1 VITVDNSDFIETFNF
16 RLQKDVKSFKLK
28 DGFTLDPAVI
38 AFLVA
43 AVIIIL
49 GFLGEEFFNRTSIPD
64 SIFLLLFGVLLGP
77 IFHLFAQAE
86 LLAITPYFA
95 ALALIIILFD
105 GGLNMDIRGA
115 VQNSPRALVLAVSGW
130 IINVLATAALCK
142 FLLGWRLLNGLLLGS
157 IVGGGS
163 SIIVIALIRKLK
175 VSEKIE
181 TVLSLES
188 ILTDVLC
195 TVGAFTAINI
205 ILSGEVSLGTALGSV
220 GAAFGVGIL
229 IGLGFGVA
237 WLVILEKLKGKPN
250 AYMLT
255 LALLFLTFVV
265 ATNLGG
271 NGALSALFFGLIIG
285 NSRPIAKV
293 LKFRTTVSIDD
304 HVRDF
309 HCQIS
314 FLIRSFF
321 FVFTGLLFSLSSFT
335 SLFFGLFL
343 AFAFLG
349 IRFFA
354 VKMSTLKSELRKE
367 ETLMTVMY
375 PRGLAAAVL
384 ASLPLTAGVPD
395 SQVFPEIAF
404 IVILT
409 TIIVCTIGV
418 AIIKKRKSRL
428 PSTYT

>member
-1 VITVDNSDFIETFNF
+1 LNPE
-16 RLQKDVKSFKLK
+16 
-28 DGFTLDPAVI
+28 VI

-43 AVIIIL
+43 GIIIIL

-77 IFHLFAQAE
+77 IFQLFAKEE

-105 GGLNMDIRGA
+105 GGLNMDIREA
-115 VQNSPRALVLAVSGW
+115 VKNSPRALVLAIAGFSL
-130 IINVLATAALCK
+130 NVLVTAAICK
-142 FLLGWRLLNGLLLGS
+142 YLLGWRLLNGLLLGS

-175 VSEKIE
+175 VTEKIE

-205 ILSGEVSLGTALGSV
+205 LLQEVNAEGVSTGIDLGAALGSV

-229 IGLGFGVA
+229 VGLGFGVA
-237 WLVILEKLKGKPN
+237 WLVLLEKIKGKPN

-255 LALLFLTFVV
+255 LAMLFITFVM

-285 NSRPIAKV
+285 NSRHIGR
-293 LKFRTTVSIDD
+293 LIRFRTTISIDKN
-304 HVRDF
+304 VRDF

-321 FVFTGLLFSLSSFT
+321 FVFTGLLFSLASYTSVLIGIVLSFT
-335 SLFFGLFL
+335 
-343 AFAFLG
+343 FLG
-349 IRFFA
+349 IRFI
-354 VKMSTLKSELRKE
+354 VIKMATVKSELRTY
-367 ETLMTVMY
+367 ETLMTVMF

-384 ASLPLTAGVPD
+384 ASIPLTSGVPD
-395 SQVFPEIAF
+395 SEVFPEIAF

-409 TIIVCTIGV
+409 TIITCTIGV
-418 AIIKKRKSRL
+418 AVLKKRAKSSSL
-428 PSTYT
+428 TYGSGRNLLY

>member
-1 VITVDNSDFIETFNF
+1 
-16 RLQKDVKSFKLK
+16 
-28 DGFTLDPAVI
+28 LDPAVI

-43 AVIIIL
+43 GIIIIL

-64 SIFLLLFGVLLGP
+64 SILLLLFGVLLGP
-77 IFHLFAQAE
+77 IFQLFAQEE

-105 GGLNMDIRGA
+105 GGLNMDIHEA
-115 VQNSPRALVLAVSGW
+115 ISNSPRALVLAITGFTL
-130 IINVLATAALCK
+130 NVLVTAVICK
-142 FLLGWRLLNGLLLGS
+142 YLLGWRLLNGLLLGS
-157 IVGGGS
+157 IIGGGS

-175 VSEKIE
+175 VTEKIE

-195 TVGAFTAINI
+195 TVGAYTAINI
-205 ILSGEVSLGTALGSV
+205 LLQEISTEGVSNGIDLYAALGSV
-220 GAAFGVGIL
+220 GTAFGVGIL
-229 IGLGFGVA
+229 VGLGFGVA
-237 WLVILEKLKGKPN
+237 WLVILEKIKGKPN

-255 LALLFLTFVV
+255 LAMLFLTFVV

-285 NSRPIAKV
+285 NSRHIAR
-293 LKFRTTVSIDD
+293 LIKFRTTISIDQN
-304 HVRDF
+304 VRNF

-321 FVFTGLLFSLSSFT
+321 FVFTGLLFSFSSFT
-335 SLFFGLFL
+335 SVLIGLVL
-343 AFAFLG
+343 SATFLG
-349 IRFFA
+349 IRFI
-354 VKMSTLKSELRKE
+354 VIKMATVKSELKNY
-367 ETLMTVMY
+367 ETLMTVMF

-384 ASLPLTAGVPD
+384 ASIPLTSGVPG

-418 AIIKKRKSRL
+418 AVLKKRQS
-428 PSTYT
+428 

>member
-1 VITVDNSDFIETFNF
+1 
-16 RLQKDVKSFKLK
+16 
-28 DGFTLDPAVI
+28 LDPAVI

-49 GFLGEEFFNRTSIPD
+49 GFLGEEFFNRTGIPD
-64 SIFLLLFGVLLGP
+64 SILLLLFGVLLGP
-77 IFHLFAQAE
+77 IFHLFAHEE

-105 GGLNMDIRGA
+105 GGLNMDIREA
-115 VQNSPRALVLAVSGW
+115 VKNSPRALILAITGW
-130 IINVLATAALCK
+130 ILNVIVTAALTK
-142 FLLGWRLLNGLLLGS
+142 VLLGWRLLNGLLLGS

-175 VSEKIE
+175 VNEKIE

-205 ILSGEVSLGTALGSV
+205 LAPPQGVEGAVSGTVDVYGALGSV
-220 GAAFGVGIL
+220 GIAFGVGIL
-229 IGLGFGVA
+229 VGLGFGVA
-237 WLVILEKLKGKPN
+237 WLVILERIKGKPN

-255 LALLFLTFVV
+255 LAMLFLTYVV
-265 ATNLGG
+265 ATNLNG

-285 NSRPIAKV
+285 NSRHIAKQ
-293 LKFRTTVSIDD
+293 LRFRTTISIDNN
-304 HVRDF
+304 VRDF
-309 HCQIS
+309 HSQIS

-321 FVFTGLLFSLSSFT
+321 FVFTGLLFSLSSYF
-335 SLFFGLFL
+335 SVLFGLL
-343 AFAFLG
+343 LCVVFLG
-349 IRFFA
+349 IRFVV
-354 VKMSTLKSELRKE
+354 VKMAAVKSELSDYG
-367 ETLMTVMY
+367 TLMTIMF

-384 ASLPLTAGVPD
+384 ASLPLTYGVPD

-409 TIIVCTIGV
+409 TIIITTVGV
-418 AIIKKRKSRL
+418 GVIKKRKGSSS
-428 PSTYT
+428 STHSSERNLLY

>member
-1 VITVDNSDFIETFNF
+1 
-16 RLQKDVKSFKLK
+16 
-28 DGFTLDPAVI
+28 VI

-77 IFHLFAQAE
+77 IFQLFAQEE

-105 GGLNMDIRGA
+105 GGLNMDIREA
-115 VQNSPRALVLAVSGW
+115 VKNSPRALVLAITGW
-130 IINVLATAALCK
+130 ILNVAITAALCK
-142 FLLGWRLLNGLLLGS
+142 VLLGWRLLNGLLLGS

-175 VSEKIE
+175 VTEKIE

-195 TVGAFTAINI
+195 TVGAFTAINVL
-205 ILSGEVSLGTALGSV
+205 LSGEVSLYSALGSV
-220 GAAFGVGIL
+220 GVAFGVGIFV
-229 IGLGFGVA
+229 GLSFGIA
-237 WLVILEKLKGKPN
+237 WLVILEKIKGKPN

-255 LALLFLTFVV
+255 LAMIFLTYFV
-265 ATNLGG
+265 ATNSGG

-285 NSRPIAKV
+285 NSRPIARL
-293 LKFRTTVSIDD
+293 LKFRTTVSIDNS
-304 HVRDF
+304 VRDF

-335 SLFFGLFL
+335 SVVFGLL
-343 AFAFLG
+343 LSFAFLG
-349 IRFFA
+349 IRFFVVRMSA
-354 VKMSTLKSELRKE
+354 VKSELHKYE
-367 ETLMTVMY
+367 NLMTVMF

-384 ASLPLTAGVPD
+384 ASLPLTSGVPG

-409 TIIVCTIGV
+409 TITVCTIGV
-418 AIIKKRKSRL
+418 AILKKRKNRSK
-428 PSTYT
+428 STFNSERNLLY

>member
-1 VITVDNSDFIETFNF
+1 MNPE
-16 RLQKDVKSFKLK
+16 
-28 DGFTLDPAVI
+28 VI

-64 SIFLLLFGVLLGP
+64 SILLLLFGVLLGP
-77 IFHLFAQAE
+77 IFQLFAHEE

-105 GGLNMDIRGA
+105 GGLNMDIREA
-115 VQNSPRALVLAVSGW
+115 VKNSPRALVLAITGW
-130 IINVLATAALCK
+130 ILNVLVTAAFCK
-142 FLLGWRLLNGLLLGS
+142 VLLGWRLLNGLLLGS

-195 TVGAFTAINI
+195 TVGAFTMINI
-205 ILSGEVSLGTALGSV
+205 LVSISSEAAVSSGVDLYSALGSV

-229 IGLGFGVA
+229 VGLSFGVA
-237 WLVILEKLKGKPN
+237 WLVILERIKGKPN

-255 LALLFLTFVV
+255 LAMLFLTFVV
-265 ATNLGG
+265 ATNLEG

-285 NSRPIAKV
+285 NSRHIAKR
-293 LKFRTTVSIDD
+293 LKFRTTISIDNS
-304 HVRDF
+304 VRDF
-309 HCQIS
+309 HSQIS

-335 SLFFGLFL
+335 SVLFGLL
-343 AFAFLG
+343 ISVTFLG
-349 IRFFA
+349 IRFVV
-354 VKMSTLKSELRKE
+354 VKMASVKSELGDYG
-367 ETLMTVMY
+367 TLMTVMF

-384 ASLPLTAGVPD
+384 ASIPLTSGVPG

-404 IVILT
+404 IVILATIVIT
-409 TIIVCTIGV
+409 TVGV
-418 AIIKKRKSRL
+418 AVLKKRKSSSSSAYDSKRDL
-428 PSTYT
+428 LY

>member
-1 VITVDNSDFIETFNF
+1 M
-16 RLQKDVKSFKLK
+16 
-28 DGFTLDPAVI
+28 DPAVI
-38 AFLVA
+38 AFFVA

-49 GFLGEEFFNRTSIPD
+49 GFLGEEFFKRTSIPD
-64 SIFLLLFGVLLGP
+64 SILLLLFGVLLGP
-77 IFHLFAQAE
+77 IFHLFAQEE

-105 GGLNMDIRGA
+105 GGLNMNIYEA
-115 VQNSPRALVLAVSGW
+115 VKNSPRALVLAISGW
-130 IINVLATAALCK
+130 MLNVLVTTALCK
-142 FLLGWRLLNGLLLGS
+142 VLLGWRLLDGLLLGS
-157 IVGGGS
+157 IIGGGS
-163 SIIVIALIRKLK
+163 SIIVIALIRKVK
-175 VSEKIE
+175 TTKEVE

-205 ILSGEVSLGTALGSV
+205 LLSGELSLGAALSSV
-220 GAAFGVGIL
+220 GIAFGVGIL
-229 IGLGFGVA
+229 VGLGFGVA
-237 WLVILEKLKGKPN
+237 WVVILEKLKEKPN
-250 AYMLT
+250 GYMLT
-255 LALLFLTFVV
+255 LAVLFLTFVV

-285 NSRPIAKV
+285 NSRPIAKL

-304 HVRDF
+304 NVRDF

-321 FVFTGLLFSLSSFT
+321 FVFTGLLFSLSSLT
-335 SLFFGLFL
+335 SVFFGLFL
-343 AFAFLG
+343 SFAFLG

-354 VKMSTLKSELRKE
+354 VKMATLKSELHE
-367 ETLMTVMY
+367 AETLMTIML

-384 ASLPLTAGVPD
+384 ASLPLTMLGP
-395 SQVFPEIAF
+395 SYQVFPEIAF

-409 TIIVCTIGV
+409 TIMICTIGV
-418 AIIKKRKSRL
+418 AFLKKRTSRSPL
-428 PSTYT
+428 TYT

>member
-1 VITVDNSDFIETFNF
+1 LNPE
-16 RLQKDVKSFKLK
+16 
-28 DGFTLDPAVI
+28 VI

-64 SIFLLLFGVLLGP
+64 SILLLLFGVLLGP
-77 IFHLFAQAE
+77 IFQLFAHEE

-105 GGLNMDIRGA
+105 GGLNMDIREA
-115 VQNSPRALVLAVSGW
+115 VKNSPRALVLAITGW
-130 IINVLATAALCK
+130 ILNVLVTAAFCK
-142 FLLGWRLLNGLLLGS
+142 VLLGWRLLNGLLLGS

-195 TVGAFTAINI
+195 TVGAFTMINI
-205 ILSGEVSLGTALGSV
+205 LVSISSEAAVSSGVDLYSALGSV

-229 IGLGFGVA
+229 VGLSFGVA
-237 WLVILEKLKGKPN
+237 WLVILERIKGKPN

-255 LALLFLTFVV
+255 LAMLFLTFVV
-265 ATNLGG
+265 ATNLEG

-285 NSRPIAKV
+285 NSRHIAKR
-293 LKFRTTVSIDD
+293 LKFRTTISIDNS
-304 HVRDF
+304 VRDF
-309 HCQIS
+309 HSQIS

-335 SLFFGLFL
+335 SVLFGLL
-343 AFAFLG
+343 ISVTFLG
-349 IRFFA
+349 IRFVV
-354 VKMSTLKSELRKE
+354 VKMASVKSELGDYG
-367 ETLMTVMY
+367 TLMTVMF

-384 ASLPLTAGVPD
+384 ASIPLTSGVPG

-404 IVILT
+404 IVILATIVIT
-409 TIIVCTIGV
+409 TVGV
-418 AIIKKRKSRL
+418 AVLKKRKSSSSSAYDSKRDL
-428 PSTYT
+428 LY

>member
-1 VITVDNSDFIETFNF
+1 
-16 RLQKDVKSFKLK
+16 
-28 DGFTLDPAVI
+28 LDPAVI

-49 GFLGEEFFNRTSIPD
+49 GFLGEEFFKRTSIPD
-64 SIFLLLFGVLLGP
+64 SILLLLFGVLLGP
-77 IFHLFAQAE
+77 VFQLFAHEE

-105 GGLNMDIRGA
+105 GGLNMNIREA
-115 VQNSPRALVLAVSGW
+115 VKNSPRALVLAVSGW
-130 IINVLATAALCK
+130 ILNVLVTAALCK
-142 FLLGWRLLNGLLLGS
+142 VLLGWRLLNGLLLGS

-175 VSEKIE
+175 VTEKIE

-195 TVGAFTAINI
+195 TVGAFTAID
-205 ILSGEVSLGTALGSV
+205 ILLREVSEEAAGGISLYAALGSV
-220 GAAFGVGIL
+220 GVAFGVGIL
-229 IGLGFGVA
+229 VGLGFGVA
-237 WLVILEKLKGKPN
+237 WLVILERIKGKPN

-255 LALLFLTFVV
+255 LAMLFLTFVV

-285 NSRPIAKV
+285 NSRPIAR
-293 LKFRTTVSIDD
+293 LMKFRTTVSIDNN
-304 HVRDF
+304 VRDF
-309 HCQIS
+309 HSQIS

-335 SLFFGLFL
+335 SVLFGLLISFT
-343 AFAFLG
+343 FLG
-349 IRFFA
+349 IRFVV
-354 VKMSTLKSELRKE
+354 VKMASVKSELSE
-367 ETLMTVMY
+367 YGTLMTVMF

-384 ASLPLTAGVPD
+384 ASIPLTSGVPG
-395 SQVFPEIAF
+395 SQAFPEIAF

-418 AIIKKRKSRL
+418 AVIKKRKSRSSSKYKSERNIL
-428 PSTYT
+428 Y

>member
-1 VITVDNSDFIETFNF
+1 M
-16 RLQKDVKSFKLK
+16 QKIDIKT
-28 DGFTLDPAVI
+28 DDFTLNPEVI

-43 AVIIIL
+43 GIIIIL

-77 IFHLFAQAE
+77 IFQLFAHEE

-105 GGLNMDIRGA
+105 GGLNMDIREA
-115 VQNSPRALVLAVSGW
+115 VRNSPRALVLAITGFSL
-130 IINVLATAALCK
+130 NVLVTAAICK
-142 FLLGWRLLNGLLLGS
+142 YLLGWRLLNGLLLGS

-175 VSEKIE
+175 VTEKIE

-205 ILSGEVSLGTALGSV
+205 LLQEVNAEGISTGINLGAALSSV
-220 GAAFGVGIL
+220 GIAFGVGIL
-229 IGLGFGVA
+229 VGLGFGVA
-237 WLVILEKLKGKPN
+237 WLVLLERIKGKPN

-255 LALLFLTFVV
+255 LAMLFLTFVV

-285 NSRPIAKV
+285 NSRHIGR
-293 LKFRTTVSIDD
+293 LIKFRTTISIDEN
-304 HVRDF
+304 VRGF
-309 HCQIS
+309 HSQIS

-321 FVFTGLLFSLSSFT
+321 FVFTGLLFSFSSYTSFIIGIVLSFT
-335 SLFFGLFL
+335 
-343 AFAFLG
+343 FLG
-349 IRFFA
+349 IRFI
-354 VKMSTLKSELRKE
+354 VIKMATVKSELKTY
-367 ETLMTVMY
+367 ETLMTVMF

-384 ASLPLTAGVPD
+384 ASIPLTSGVPD
-395 SQVFPEIAF
+395 SNVFPEIAF

-409 TIIVCTIGV
+409 TIITCTIGV
-418 AIIKKRKSRL
+418 AVLKKRSSSSS
-428 PSTYT
+428 STYKSERNLLY

>member
-1 VITVDNSDFIETFNF
+1 M
-16 RLQKDVKSFKLK
+16 
-28 DGFTLDPAVI
+28 DPAVI

-49 GFLGEEFFNRTSIPD
+49 GFLGEEFFKRTSIPD

-77 IFHLFAQAE
+77 IFHLFAHEE

-105 GGLNMDIRGA
+105 GGLNMNIREA
-115 VQNSPRALVLAVSGW
+115 VKNSPRALVLAISGW
-130 IINVLATAALCK
+130 ILNVLVTTALCK
-142 FLLGWRLLNGLLLGS
+142 VLFGWRLLDGLLLGS

-163 SIIVIALIRKLK
+163 SIIVIALIRKVK
-175 VSEKIE
+175 TTKEVE

-205 ILSGEVSLGTALGSV
+205 LLSGELSLGAALGSV
-220 GAAFGVGIL
+220 GIAFGVGIL
-229 IGLGFGVA
+229 VGLGFGVA

-255 LALLFLTFVV
+255 LAVLFLTFVV
-265 ATNLGG
+265 TTNLGG
-271 NGALSALFFGLIIG
+271 NGAISALFLGLMIG
-285 NSRPIAKV
+285 NSRPIAKL

-304 HVRDF
+304 NVRDF

-335 SLFFGLFL
+335 PMFFGIFL
-343 AFAFLG
+343 SFVFLG

-354 VKMSTLKSELRKE
+354 VKMAALKSELHE
-367 ETLMTVMY
+367 AETLMTIMF

-384 ASLPLTAGVPD
+384 ASLPLTMLGPNY
-395 SQVFPEIAF
+395 QVFPEIVF

-409 TIIVCTIGV
+409 TIIVCTVGV
-418 AIIKKRKSRL
+418 AFLKKRKSRSPL
-428 PSTYT
+428 TYT

>member
-1 VITVDNSDFIETFNF
+1 M
-16 RLQKDVKSFKLK
+16 
-28 DGFTLDPAVI
+28 

-43 AVIIIL
+43 AVIIVL
-49 GFLGEEFFNRTSIPD
+49 GFLGEEFFKRTSIPD
-64 SIFLLLFGVLLGP
+64 SILLLLFGVLLGP
-77 IFHLFAQAE
+77 IFQLFAHEE

-105 GGLNMDIRGA
+105 GGLNMDIREA
-115 VQNSPRALVLAVSGW
+115 VRNSPRALVLAITGW
-130 IINVLATAALCK
+130 ILNVVVTALFCK
-142 FLLGWRLLNGLLLGS
+142 YLLGWRLLNGLLLGS

-175 VSEKIE
+175 VTEKIE

-195 TVGAFTAINI
+195 TVGAYTAMNI
-205 ILSGEVSLGTALGSV
+205 LLQEMSVEGGSGGIDMYAALGSV
-220 GAAFGVGIL
+220 ATAFGVGIL
-229 IGLGFGVA
+229 VGLGFGVA
-237 WLVILEKLKGKPN
+237 WLVLLEKIKGKPN

-255 LALLFLTFVV
+255 LAMLFLTFVV

-285 NSRPIAKV
+285 NSRHIGRKI
-293 LKFRTTVSIDD
+293 KFRTTISIDEN
-304 HVRDF
+304 VRDF
-309 HCQIS
+309 HSQIS

-321 FVFTGLLFSLSSFT
+321 FVFTGLLFSFSSFT
-335 SLFFGLFL
+335 SVFIGLVLSFT
-343 AFAFLG
+343 FLG
-349 IRFFA
+349 IRFVV
-354 VKMSTLKSELRKE
+354 VKMATVKSELKE
-367 ETLMTVMY
+367 YETLMSVMF

-384 ASLPLTAGVPD
+384 ASIPLTSGVPD

-418 AIIKKRKSRL
+418 AVLKKRQS
-428 PSTYT
+428 

>member
-1 VITVDNSDFIETFNF
+1 MNPE
-16 RLQKDVKSFKLK
+16 
-28 DGFTLDPAVI
+28 VI

-43 AVIIIL
+43 GIIIIL

-77 IFHLFAQAE
+77 IFQLFAQEE

-105 GGLNMDIRGA
+105 GGLNMDIREA
-115 VQNSPRALVLAVSGW
+115 VRNSPRALVLAITGFSL
-130 IINVLATAALCK
+130 NVLVTAVICK
-142 FLLGWRLLNGLLLGS
+142 YLLGWRLLNGLLLGS

-175 VSEKIE
+175 VTEKIE

-195 TVGAFTAINI
+195 TVGAFTAMNI
-205 ILSGEVSLGTALGSV
+205 LLQEVNAEGISTGIDLGAALGSV
-220 GAAFGVGIL
+220 GMAFGVGIL
-229 IGLGFGVA
+229 VGLGFGVA
-237 WLVILEKLKGKPN
+237 WLVLLERIKGKPN

-255 LALLFLTFVV
+255 LAMLFLTFVV

-285 NSRPIAKV
+285 NSRHIGR
-293 LKFRTTVSIDD
+293 LIKFRTTISIDEN
-304 HVRDF
+304 VRGF
-309 HCQIS
+309 HSQIS

-321 FVFTGLLFSLSSFT
+321 FVFTGLLFSFSSYTSFIIGIVLSFI
-335 SLFFGLFL
+335 
-343 AFAFLG
+343 FLG
-349 IRFFA
+349 IRFI
-354 VKMSTLKSELRKE
+354 VIKMATVKSELKTY
-367 ETLMTVMY
+367 ETLMTVMF

-384 ASLPLTAGVPD
+384 ASIPLTSGVPD
-395 SQVFPEIAF
+395 SNVFPEIAF

-409 TIIVCTIGV
+409 TIITCTIGV
-418 AIIKKRKSRL
+418 AVLKKRTSSSS
-428 PSTYT
+428 STYKSERNLLY

>member
-1 VITVDNSDFIETFNF
+1 M
-16 RLQKDVKSFKLK
+16 
-28 DGFTLDPAVI
+28 DPAII

-43 AVIIIL
+43 AIIIIL

-64 SIFLLLFGVLLGP
+64 SILLLLFGVLLGP
-77 IFHLFAQAE
+77 VFQLFAHEE

-105 GGLNMDIRGA
+105 GGLNMDIREA
-115 VQNSPRALVLAVSGW
+115 VKNSPRALILAITGW
-130 IINVLATAALCK
+130 ILNVLVTTAFTK
-142 FLLGWRLLNGLLLGS
+142 VVLGWRLLDGLLLGS

-175 VSEKIE
+175 VTEKIE

-205 ILSGEVSLGTALGSV
+205 LLSGEVSTQAALGSV
-220 GAAFGVGIL
+220 GIAFGVGIL
-229 IGLGFGVA
+229 VGLGFGVA
-237 WLVILEKLKGKPN
+237 WLVILERIKGKPN

-255 LALLFLTFVV
+255 LAMLFLTYVV
-265 ATNLGG
+265 ATNLNG

-285 NSRPIAKV
+285 NSRPIAKQ
-293 LKFRTTVSIDD
+293 LRFRTTISIDNN
-304 HVRDF
+304 VRDF
-309 HCQIS
+309 HSQIS

-321 FVFTGLLFSLSSFT
+321 FVFTGLLFSFSSFF
-335 SLFFGLFL
+335 SVFFGLL
-343 AFAFLG
+343 LSVTFLG
-349 IRFFA
+349 IRFVVVKIAA
-354 VKMSTLKSELRKE
+354 VKSELHE
-367 ETLMTVMY
+367 YENLMTIMF

-384 ASLPLTAGVPD
+384 ASLPLTMLG
-395 SQVFPEIAF
+395 SSYQIFPEIAF

-409 TIIVCTIGV
+409 TIIITTVGV
-418 AIIKKRKSRL
+418 AAIKKRTSSSSTKSRPQIDRL
-428 PSTYT
+428 Y

>member
-1 VITVDNSDFIETFNF
+1 M
-16 RLQKDVKSFKLK
+16 
-28 DGFTLDPAVI
+28 

-43 AVIIIL
+43 AVIIVL

-64 SIFLLLFGVLLGP
+64 SILLLLFGVLLGP
-77 IFHLFAQAE
+77 IFQLFAQEE

-105 GGLNMDIRGA
+105 GGLNMDIREA
-115 VQNSPRALVLAVSGW
+115 VRNSPRALVLAITGW
-130 IINVLATAALCK
+130 TLNVVVTAVFCK
-142 FLLGWRLLNGLLLGS
+142 YLLGWRLLNGLLLGS

-175 VSEKIE
+175 VTEKIE

-195 TVGAFTAINI
+195 TVGAYTAINI
-205 ILSGEVSLGTALGSV
+205 LLQEVAAEGVSTGIDMYAALGSV
-220 GAAFGVGIL
+220 AMAFGVGIL
-229 IGLGFGVA
+229 VGLGFGVA
-237 WLVILEKLKGKPN
+237 WLVLLERIKGKPN

-255 LALLFLTFVV
+255 LAMLFLTFVV

-285 NSRPIAKV
+285 NSRHIGRQI
-293 LKFRTTVSIDD
+293 KFRTTISIDEN
-304 HVRDF
+304 VRDF
-309 HCQIS
+309 HSQIS

-321 FVFTGLLFSLSSFT
+321 FVFTGLLFSFSSFT
-335 SLFFGLFL
+335 SVLIGLVL
-343 AFAFLG
+343 SFAFLG
-349 IRFFA
+349 IRFA
-354 VKMSTLKSELRKE
+354 VVKMSTVKSELKKY
-367 ETLMTVMY
+367 ETLMSVMF

-384 ASLPLTAGVPD
+384 ASIPLTSGVPG

-418 AIIKKRKSRL
+418 AMLKKRQS
-428 PSTYT
+428 

>member
-1 VITVDNSDFIETFNF
+1 
-16 RLQKDVKSFKLK
+16 
-28 DGFTLDPAVI
+28 LDPAII

-43 AVIIIL
+43 AIIIIL

-64 SIFLLLFGVLLGP
+64 SILLLLFGVLLGP
-77 IFHLFAQAE
+77 VFQLFAHEE

-105 GGLNMDIRGA
+105 GGLNMDIREA
-115 VQNSPRALVLAVSGW
+115 VKNSPRALILAITGW
-130 IINVLATAALCK
+130 ILNVFVTAALTK
-142 FLLGWRLLNGLLLGS
+142 TLLGWRLLDGLLLGS

-175 VSEKIE
+175 VTEKIE

-205 ILSGEVSLGTALGSV
+205 LLSGEVSIQAALGSV
-220 GAAFGVGIL
+220 GIAFGVGIL
-229 IGLGFGVA
+229 VGLGFGVA
-237 WLVILEKLKGKPN
+237 WLVILERIKGKPN

-255 LALLFLTFVV
+255 LAMLFLTYVV
-265 ATNLGG
+265 ATNLNG

-285 NSRPIAKV
+285 NSRPIAKQ
-293 LKFRTTVSIDD
+293 LRFRTTISIDNN
-304 HVRDF
+304 VRDF
-309 HCQIS
+309 HSQIS

-321 FVFTGLLFSLSSFT
+321 FVFTGLLFSFSSFF
-335 SLFFGLFL
+335 SVFFGLL
-343 AFAFLG
+343 LSVTFLG
-349 IRFFA
+349 IRFVVVKIAA
-354 VKMSTLKSELRKE
+354 VKSELHE
-367 ETLMTVMY
+367 YENLMTIMF

-384 ASLPLTAGVPD
+384 ASLPLTMLG
-395 SQVFPEIAF
+395 SSYQIFPEIAF

-409 TIIVCTIGV
+409 TIMITTVGV
-418 AIIKKRKSRL
+418 AAIKKRKSRSSSASRSQIDRL
-428 PSTYT
+428 Y

>member
-1 VITVDNSDFIETFNF
+1 M
-16 RLQKDVKSFKLK
+16 
-28 DGFTLDPAVI
+28 DPAVI

-43 AVIIIL
+43 GIIIIL

-64 SIFLLLFGVLLGP
+64 SILLLLFGVLLGP
-77 IFHLFAQAE
+77 IFQLFAQEE

-105 GGLNMDIRGA
+105 GGLNMDIREA
-115 VQNSPRALVLAVSGW
+115 VRNSPRALVLAITGFTL
-130 IINVLATAALCK
+130 NVIVTAAICK
-142 FLLGWRLLNGLLLGS
+142 YLLGWRLLNGLLLGS

-175 VSEKIE
+175 VTEKIE

-195 TVGAFTAINI
+195 TVGAYTAINI
-205 ILSGEVSLGTALGSV
+205 LLQEMSAEGASGGIDLYAALGSV
-220 GAAFGVGIL
+220 ATAFGVGIL
-229 IGLGFGVA
+229 VGLGFGVA
-237 WLVILEKLKGKPN
+237 WLVILEKIKGKPN

-255 LALLFLTFVV
+255 LAMLFLTFVV

-271 NGALSALFFGLIIG
+271 NGALSALFFGLMIG
-285 NSRPIAKV
+285 NSRHIAR
-293 LKFRTTVSIDD
+293 LIKFRTTISIDEN
-304 HVRDF
+304 VRDF
-309 HCQIS
+309 HSQIS

-321 FVFTGLLFSLSSFT
+321 FVFTGLLFSFSSFT
-335 SLFFGLFL
+335 SVFIGIVLSFT
-343 AFAFLG
+343 FLG
-349 IRFFA
+349 IRFI
-354 VKMSTLKSELRKE
+354 VIKMATVKSELKTY
-367 ETLMTVMY
+367 ETLMTVMF

-384 ASLPLTAGVPD
+384 ASIPLTSGVPN

-404 IVILT
+404 IVIIT

-418 AIIKKRKSRL
+418 AVLKKRQS
-428 PSTYT
+428 

>member
-1 VITVDNSDFIETFNF
+1 
-16 RLQKDVKSFKLK
+16 
-28 DGFTLDPAVI
+28 LDPAVV

-43 AVIIIL
+43 GVIIIL
-49 GFLGEEFFNRTSIPD
+49 GFLGEEFFKRTSIPD
-64 SIFLLLFGVLLGP
+64 SILLLLFGVLLGP
-77 IFHLFAQAE
+77 IFQLFAHEQ

-105 GGLNMDIRGA
+105 GGLNMDIREA
-115 VQNSPRALVLAVSGW
+115 VKNSPRALILGISGW
-130 IINVLATAALCK
+130 ILNVFVTAALCK
-142 FLLGWRLLNGLLLGS
+142 VFLGWRLLNGLLLGS

-175 VSEKIE
+175 VTEKIE

-229 IGLGFGVA
+229 VGLGFGIS

-255 LALLFLTFVV
+255 LAMLFLTFVV
-265 ATNLGG
+265 ASNLGG

-285 NSRPIAKV
+285 NSRPFARL
-293 LKFRTTVSIDD
+293 LKFRTTVSIDS

-309 HCQIS
+309 HSQIS

-335 SLFFGLFL
+335 SVFIGLILSFI
-343 AFAFLG
+343 FLG
-349 IRFFA
+349 IRFVV
-354 VKMSTLKSELRKE
+354 VKMATVKSELHE
-367 ETLMTVMY
+367 YETLMTIMF

-384 ASLPLTAGVPD
+384 ASLPLTSGVPN

-409 TIIVCTIGV
+409 TIIITTVGV
-418 AIIKKRKSRL
+418 AVIKKREGRSSSKYGSASSRF
-428 PSTYT
+428 Y

>member
-1 VITVDNSDFIETFNF
+1 M
-16 RLQKDVKSFKLK
+16 
-28 DGFTLDPAVI
+28 DPAVM

-64 SIFLLLFGVLLGP
+64 SILLLLFGVLLGP
-77 IFHLFAQAE
+77 IFQLFAHDE

-105 GGLNMDIRGA
+105 GGLNMDIREA
-115 VQNSPRALVLAVSGW
+115 VRNSPRALVLAITGW
-130 IINVLATAALCK
+130 TLNVIVTAVFCK
-142 FLLGWRLLNGLLLGS
+142 YLLGWRLLNGLLLGS

-175 VSEKIE
+175 VTEKIE

-195 TVGAFTAINI
+195 TVGAYTAINI
-205 ILSGEVSLGTALGSV
+205 LLQEVTAADVSGGIDLYAALGSIA
-220 GAAFGVGIL
+220 AAFGVGIL
-229 IGLGFGVA
+229 VGLGFGVA
-237 WLVILEKLKGKPN
+237 WLVLLERIKGKPN

-255 LALLFLTFVV
+255 LAMLFLTFVV

-285 NSRPIAKV
+285 NSRHIAR
-293 LKFRTTVSIDD
+293 LIKFRTTISIDEN
-304 HVRDF
+304 VRGF
-309 HCQIS
+309 HSQIS

-321 FVFTGLLFSLSSFT
+321 FVFTGLLFSFSSLTSFFIGIVLSFT
-335 SLFFGLFL
+335 
-343 AFAFLG
+343 FLG
-349 IRFFA
+349 IRFA
-354 VKMSTLKSELRKE
+354 VVKMASVKSELKTY
-367 ETLMTVMY
+367 ETLMSVMF

-384 ASLPLTAGVPD
+384 ASIPLTSGVPG

-409 TIIVCTIGV
+409 TIVVCTVGV
-418 AIIKKRKSRL
+418 AVLKKRQS
-428 PSTYT
+428 